1 MPERFRAGHDDHVRR
16 FAATG
21 TTSRRMGDGTVLYG
35 LRASGE
41 EFPMEASISQLDTGE
56 GKLFTVILRDITER
70 VRAQEELS
78 QPSRR
83 RPTPSAKAR
92 RAGSRASCTTSW
104 RSR

>member
-1 MPERFRAGHDDHVRR
+1 MPERYRAGHDAHISR

-35 LRASGE
+35 LRANGE

-70 VRAQEELS
+70 MRAQEELS
-78 QPSRR
+78 HVRGGGPRHPRR
-83 RPTPSAKAR
+83 REEP
-92 RAGSRASCTTSW
+92 GSRASCTTSW
-104 RSR
+104 RNR